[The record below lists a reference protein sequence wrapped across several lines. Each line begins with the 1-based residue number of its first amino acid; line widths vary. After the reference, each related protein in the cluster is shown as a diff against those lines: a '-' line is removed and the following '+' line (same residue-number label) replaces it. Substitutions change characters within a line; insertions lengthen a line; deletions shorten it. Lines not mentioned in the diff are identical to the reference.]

1 MSWFSRLFAK
11 PRTLS
16 ARKVSPDRKR
26 ETRSRVIQRELLYT
40 VVREALVG
48 MGLLTSQFKFK
59 VLTLE
64 QDGLQFVVMV
74 DLSDQ
79 LSHDMT
85 DLGGMEANIVQR
97 ASSHHRLRVKA
108 VYWRM
113 TDRDLVKRPDQA
125 RKPSKFRTRSVS
137 HHTIDSSG
145 LSEPHDP
152 TAVTASGF
160 PITELPDGGLP
171 NRPLGSTQYGDL

>member
-11 PRTLS
+11 PRTVPS
-16 ARKVSPDRKR
+16 RKASPDRKR
-26 ETRSRVIQRELLYT
+26 ETRSRIIQRELLYT

-48 MGLLTSQFKFK
+48 MGLLSSQFKFK

-85 DLGGMEANIVQR
+85 DLGGMEANIAQR
-97 ASSHHRLRVKA
+97 ALSHHKVRVKA

-113 TDRDLVKRPDQA
+113 TDRDLVKRPEVE
-125 RKPSKFRTRSVS
+125 RKPSKFRTRGVS
-137 HHTIDSSG
+137 HHMVDSAGISA
-145 LSEPHDP
+145 PQDP
-152 TAVTASGF
+152 TAVTPSGF
-160 PITELPDGGLP
+160 PITELPDGSLP